1 VDGPIGLL
9 RYAIAMLR
17 GYVVYILMFA
27 VLGFGLWFVLRVG
40 ATLQA
45 PAEIAG
51 EWRVQ
56 WETASPSGMGYH
68 GVMRIDQSG
77 RFCTMHF
84 DDKRTMSLKIVD
96 GTALGH
102 DDPKLPVARLS
113 GNGYQMTLYPTA
125 VRDSVRLEISGRD
138 HHRGVAD
145 RVSRAGERAA
155 GETKTLPPVADARP

>member
-1 VDGPIGLL
+1 
-9 RYAIAMLR
+9 MLR

-27 VLGFGLWFVLRVG
+27 ALGFGLWFVLRVG

-56 WETASPSGMGYH
+56 WETASPTGMGYH

-77 RFCTMHF
+77 RFCTFQF
-84 DDKRTMSLKIVD
+84 DETRTLNLKIVE
-96 GTALGH
+96 GTALGQG
-102 DDPKLPVARLS
+102 DPKLPVAQLK
-113 GNGYQMTLYPTA
+113 GEGYHVTLYPTV

-138 HHRGVAD
+138 QHRGVAE
-145 RVSRAGERAA
+145 RVSRPSDRASA
-155 GETKTLPPVADARP
+155 AATDGVVPVADARP

>member
-1 VDGPIGLL
+1 
-9 RYAIAMLR
+9 MLR

-56 WETASPSGMGYH
+56 WETASPTGMGYH
-68 GVMRIDQSG
+68 GAMRIDQSG

-84 DDKRTMSLKIVD
+84 DGKRSMSLKIVD
-96 GTALGH
+96 GTALGQG
-102 DDPKLPVARLS
+102 DPKLPVARLS
-113 GNGYQMTLYPTA
+113 GDGYHVTLYPTA
-125 VRDSVRLEISGRD
+125 VHDSVRLEISGRET
-138 HHRGVAD
+138 HRGVAD
-145 RVSRAGERAA
+145 RVGRPGERAAA
-155 GETKTLPPVADARP
+155 GETKTPAPVADARP